1 MANAMNLV
9 GYDAAALGNH
19 EFNYGLDT
27 LRTFES
33 QLNFPLLGA
42 NAVDPATGRPVF
54 PPYVI
59 KRFKVHGGPDLK
71 VGVLGLTN
79 PGIAI
84 WDKANVEG
92 RVEFP
97 GLVEQARRFVP
108 ELKRRGCDVVVIS
121 AHSGADT
128 SSSYGDALP
137 WPENAASLVA
147 EQVPGVDAILV
158 GHAHREIPERFVTN
172 TATGEQVL
180 LCEPLYW
187 GMRVAVMDL
196 DLQHHHG
203 RWKVVARPRPD
214 AQLQHRR
221 RRPRRCSRAVRRQH
235 ETVVDYVNSPVG
247 TSAAA
252 LSAARAV
259 VEDVPI
265 IDFVQY
271 VQADAVK
278 AGLTGADAALPVL
291 SIAAP
296 FNRAAS
302 FPAGQ
307 VTVRDVAGL
316 YIYDNTLLG
325 VKVTGAQVK
334 DYLEYSAR
342 YFQQVSGTGPFTMA
356 QVTNAGHRHR
366 TERHARLQLRHRR
379 RARRPADVRHR
390 HRPAGRLAHPQPVV
404 RRPAG
409 RGGPGV
415 RDGGQQLPPVR
426 RRRLPA
432 REHGAGRLQ
441 PAERDPPAAHRL
453 GDRPRHDRPGRV
465 RLGRLAARVGRP
477 ADHGHLRQGRYEL
490 IRTRRGSSSPA
501 PMTGGHAG
509 EQAEERAGDD
519 ASASPTARTRAGR
532 RPPAPASRAARP
544 GAAATVTRDGPPVIP
559 IDALEQPDERLG
571 LAQRL
576 PLPGCILGHRGGD
589 PGRAVGRDVDPVPAP
604 GRDVVDHP
612 GEVVVVAA
620 VARRL
625 GLAVRLA
632 VGQQPHEGVVR
643 LVGVVEPA
651 GALRRRG

>member
-1 MANAMNLV
+1 MTSQPTPNRRAVLTGAAALTAAGFVAQPEPALAHPGRHRTRLTVLGTTDLHGNVYNWDYFKNLEFDNTAHDDIGIAKAATLIKAARARLRHQPVLTLDAGDTIQGTPLAYYYARIEPIGRRTIHPMARAMNLV

-19 EFNYGLDT
+19 EFNYGIDI

-33 QLNFPLLGA
+33 QLDFPLLGA
-42 NAVDPATGRPVF
+42 NAVDAATKRPVF
-54 PPYVI
+54 PPYII
-59 KRFKVHGGPDLK
+59 KRYKVRGGPDLK

-92 RVEFP
+92 RMEFP
-97 GLVEQARRFVP
+97 GLVEQAARYVP

-147 EQVPGVDAILV
+147 EQVPDVDAILV
-158 GHAHREIPERFVTN
+158 GHAHKEIPERFVTN
-172 TATGEQVL
+172 TRTGKQVL

-187 GMRVAVMDL
+187 GMRVAVLDL

-203 RWKVVARPRPD
+203 RWKVVASHGQTLNSNTVTGDPKVL
-214 AQLQHRR
+214 A
-221 RRPRRCSRAVRRQH
+221 AVRRQH
-235 ETVVDYVNSPVG
+235 DTVVDYVNSPVG

-296 FNRAAS
+296 FNRQAS

-342 YFQQVSGTGPFTMA
+342 YFKQVSGPGPFTMD
-356 QVTNAGHRHR
+356 QVTNAVTPTAPNG
-366 TERHARLQLRHRR
+366 TPDYNFDSVAGLDAPLTYDI
-379 RARRPADVRHR
+379 DVS
-390 HRPAGRLAHPQPVV
+390 QPVGS
-404 RRPAG
+404 RILDLSYAG
-409 RGGPGV
+409 QPVAAGQEFAMAVNNYRQSGG
-415 RDGGQQLPPVR
+415 GGFPHVSTAPVVYNRQNEIRQLLIDWVT
-426 RRRLPA
+426 A
-432 REHGAGRLQ
+432 NGSID
-441 PAERDPPAAHRL
+441 PAEF
-453 GDRPRHDRPGRV
+453 
-465 RLGRLAARVGRP
+465 
-477 ADHGHLRQGRYEL
+477 
-490 IRTRRGSSSPA
+490 
-501 PMTGGHAG
+501 
-509 EQAEERAGDD
+509 
-519 ASASPTARTRAGR
+519 AS
-532 RPPAPASRAARP
+532 
-544 GAAATVTRDGPPVIP
+544 
-559 IDALEQPDERLG
+559 
-571 LAQRL
+571 
-576 PLPGCILGHRGGD
+576 
-589 PGRAVGRDVDPVPAP
+589 VDW
-604 GRDVVDHP
+604 
-612 GEVVVVAA
+612 
-620 VARRL
+620 
-625 GLAVRLA
+625 
-632 VGQQPHEGVVR
+632 R
-643 LVGVVEPA
+643 LVSDGQPITIT
-651 GALRRRG
+651 